1 MKEALKREYIGV
13 HSYVNTYV
21 QTFSNG
27 YERMNRKCTKYIC
40 VITFKYQ

>member
-1 MKEALKREYIGV
+1 MKEALKGEYIGV
-13 HSYVNTYV
+13 HSYMNIYV

-27 YERMNRKCTKYIC
+27 YERMNRKYTKYIR